1 MIALYYSPGA
11 CSLAAHILLAEAGA
25 PYELR
30 PTLIAEGATQSAEF
44 LRLNPK
50 GRVPVLV
57 EGDFV
62 LTELPAICHFI
73 ARRYPSARLWPVDP
87 QLSAR
92 TLEWFNWLSSS
103 VHAVAFAQLWR
114 PHRFVDDASLHEAV
128 ARKGRQ
134 NVLEAFAMIEE
145 RLAGRQWALGDAY
158 SAVDAF
164 LLVLYRWGNRIGEPM
179 GQDRP
184 AWTLHTQR
192 MFERQAATRAFE
204 EEGITLR

>member
-1 MIALYYSPGA
+1 MISLYYSPGA

-50 GRVPVLV
+50 GRVPVLI

-73 ARRYPSARLWPVDP
+73 ALRYPSACLWPTDVH
-87 QLSAR
+87 LSAR

-114 PHRFVDDASLHEAV
+114 AHRFVDDPTLHESV
-128 ARKGRQ
+128 VRKGRQ
-134 NVLEAFAMIEE
+134 NVLEAFAIIEE
-145 RLAGRQWALGDAY
+145 RLAGRAWAVGDVF

-164 LLVLYRWGNRIGEPM
+164 LIVLYRWGNRIGEPM
-179 GQDRP
+179 GEDRP

-192 MFERQAATRAFE
+192 LLKRPPVARAFE

>member
-11 CSLAAHILLAEAGA
+11 CSLAAHILLAEAGV

-30 PTLIAEGATQSAEF
+30 PTLIAEGATQSPEF

-73 ARRYPSARLWPVDP
+73 ALRHPSARLWPAEP
-87 QLSAR
+87 ELSAR

-114 PHRFVDDASLHEAV
+114 AHRFVDDSTLHEAV
-128 ARKGRQ
+128 VRKGRQ

-145 RLAGRQWALGDAY
+145 RLAGRQWAVGDAY

-164 LLVLYRWGNRIGEPM
+164 LLVLYRWGNRIGESM
-179 GQDRP
+179 VQDRP

-192 MFERQAATRAFE
+192 MLERPSVTRAFE